1 LSTLGKILTVLVVL
15 VSIAVAVLVSSEV
28 VLRDNWKARWQE
40 ENRLYDK
47 ALQQRDHAVQQRDKA
62 YADWEAH
69 RAQLEQQ
76 INTLT
81 SNVNDKTNTISLLTE
96 ENKSQEKRLQELIEQ
111 LKGLKDSLAK
121 EVATRDQYRNER
133 DEAVKAKHEL
143 ETMYAQL
150 DAKHRAAL
158 DDIQN
163 LKENLRQ
170 AREELAAANSK
181 LAHVATQPGVVIPQ
195 EVPPVPTRK
204 IKGLVTSADN
214 EARVAE
220 INLGSDDG
228 VVKGMKF
235 YVYNE
240 DQSKYLATLQVS
252 RVSNDSAAGELSVI
266 RGDVKVNDHVT
277 NRFE

>member
-1 LSTLGKILTVLVVL
+1 MSTLGKILTVLVVL
-15 VSIAVAVLVSSEV
+15 VSVAVAVLVASEV
-28 VLRDNWKARWQE
+28 VLRENWKARYDE
-40 ENRLYDK
+40 EHGLFQK
-47 ALQQRDHAVQQRDKA
+47 ALEQRDHAVQQRDKE
-62 YADWEAH
+62 YANWEAH
-69 RAQLEQQ
+69 RAQLEQK

-81 SNVNDKTNTISLLTE
+81 SGLNDKTNTISLLTE
-96 ENKSQEKRLQELIEQ
+96 ENNSQEKRLQELVEQ
-111 LKGLKDSLAK
+111 LKGLKDSLAQ
-121 EVATRDQYRNER
+121 EVATRDGYRNER
-133 DEAVKAKHEL
+133 DQAVKAKHEL
-143 ETMYAQL
+143 ETMYAEL
-150 DAKHRAAL
+150 DAKYRQAM

-163 LKENLRQ
+163 LRENLRQ
-170 AREELAAANSK
+170 ANEELAAVKSK
-181 LAHVATQPGVVIPQ
+181 LAYVLQQPGVEMPK
-195 EVPPVPTRK
+195 EVPAVPDQR

-240 DQSKYLATLQVS
+240 GQSKYLATLEVT

>member
-28 VLRDNWKARWQE
+28 VLRENWKARYDAE
-40 ENRLYDK
+40 HGLYQK
-47 ALQQRDHAVQQRDKA
+47 ALEQRDHAVQQRDKA
-62 YADWEAH
+62 YAGWEAH
-69 RAQLEQQ
+69 RAQLEQT

-111 LKGLKDSLAK
+111 LTGLKDSLAK
-121 EVATRDQYRNER
+121 EVATRDEYRNER

-143 ETMYAQL
+143 ETMYSQL
-150 DAKHRAAL
+150 DAKYRAAL

-170 AREELAAANSK
+170 AREELAAATSK
-181 LAHVATQPGVVIPQ
+181 LAHVATQPGVVIPK
-195 EVPPVPTRK
+195 EVPAVPTQK
-204 IKGLVTSADN
+204 IKGLITSADN

-228 VVKGMKF
+228 VVRGMKF

-240 DQSKYLATLQVS
+240 DQSRYLATLLVT

-266 RGDVKVNDHVT
+266 RGDVRVNDHVT

>member
-1 LSTLGKILTVLVVL
+1 MSTLGKILTVLVVL
-15 VSIAVAVLVSSEV
+15 VSIAVAVLVTSEV
-28 VLRDNWKARWQE
+28 VLKKDWRAAYE
-40 ENRLYDK
+40 EEERLYQK
-47 ALQQRDHAVQQRDKA
+47 ALQQRDTATQQRNKE

-69 RAQLEQQ
+69 RARLEQQ

-111 LKGLKDSLAK
+111 LTGLKDSLAK
-121 EVATRDQYRNER
+121 EVATRDEYRNER
-133 DEAVKAKHEL
+133 DQAVKAKHEL

-150 DAKHRAAL
+150 DAKYRAAV
-158 DDIQN
+158 DDNQN
-163 LKENLRQ
+163 LRENLRQ
-170 AREELAAANSK
+170 AREEIAALESK
-181 LAHVATQPGVVIPQ
+181 LAYVSDQPGVEMPK
-195 EVPPVPTRK
+195 EVPAVPTQQ
-204 IKGLVTSADN
+204 IQGLVTNADN

-220 INLGSDDG
+220 INLGTDDG

-240 DQSKYLATLQVS
+240 DQSKYLATLQVTK
-252 RVSNDSAAGELSVI
+252 VSHDSAAGELSVI

>member
-15 VSIAVAVLVSSEV
+15 VSVAVAVLVASEV
-28 VLRDNWKARWQE
+28 VLRENWKARYDE
-40 ENRLYDK
+40 EHGLFQK
-47 ALQQRDHAVQQRDKA
+47 ALEQRDHAVQQRDKE
-62 YADWEAH
+62 YANWEAH
-69 RAQLEQQ
+69 RAQLEQK

-81 SNVNDKTNTISLLTE
+81 SGLNDKTNTISLLTE
-96 ENKSQEKRLQELIEQ
+96 ENNSQEKRLQELVEQ
-111 LKGLKDSLAK
+111 LKGLKDSLAQ
-121 EVATRDQYRNER
+121 EVATRDGYRNER
-133 DEAVKAKHEL
+133 DQAVKAKHEL
-143 ETMYAQL
+143 ETMYAEL
-150 DAKHRAAL
+150 DAKYRQAM

-163 LKENLRQ
+163 LRENLRQ
-170 AREELAAANSK
+170 ANEELAAVKSK
-181 LAHVATQPGVVIPQ
+181 LAYVLQQPGVEMPK
-195 EVPPVPTRK
+195 EVPAVPDQR

-240 DQSKYLATLQVS
+240 GQSKYLATLEVT

>member
-1 LSTLGKILTVLVVL
+1 MSTLGKILTVLVVL

-28 VLRDNWKARWQE
+28 VLRDNWKARWEE
-40 ENRLYDK
+40 ENRLYQK
-47 ALQQRDHAVQQRDKA
+47 ALQQRDTATQQRDKEFA
-62 YADWEAH
+62 NWEAH
-69 RAQLEQQ
+69 RARLEQQ

-111 LKGLKDSLAK
+111 LTGLKDSLAK
-121 EVATRDQYRNER
+121 EVATRDTYRTER
-133 DEAVKAKHEL
+133 DEAVKSKHDL

-163 LKENLRQ
+163 LRENLRQ
-170 AREELAAANSK
+170 AKEELTAALSK
-181 LAHVATQPGVVIPQ
+181 LSYVSQQPGVQLPK
-195 EVPPVPTRK
+195 EVPAVPTQQ

-240 DQSKYLATLQVS
+240 DQSKYLATLQVT